1 VAAAGGDGNS
11 SLYHQFKPSQF
22 NYLRQLAQTRTLAP
36 NKANPPPF
44 SKKKRKNLKTTK
56 SKTLFPGGG
65 KFN

>member
-1 VAAAGGDGNS
+1 
-11 SLYHQFKPSQF
+11 
-22 NYLRQLAQTRTLAP
+22 LRQLAQTRAFAP